1 MAALIKPLK
10 NRPPL
15 TSSVSTKAVLWSA
28 ATLLL
33 GLFIWLGLPAT
44 LRVLGLHPAYHGPLH
59 SFAGKRALVITTSH
73 AVLGDKGLGRLL
85 ESPIVEL
92 FATNSVPQAQGQ
104 KVTPLDISPLLAKAI
119 VRIHGNESVT
129 SLFDIHD

>member
-1 MAALIKPLK
+1 LLIK
-10 NRPPL
+10 RGA
-15 TSSVSTKAVLWSA
+15 KAIYA
-28 ATLLL
+28 A
-33 GLFIWLGLPAT
+33 
-44 LRVLGLHPAYHGPLH
+44 V
-59 SFAGKRALVITTSH
+59 SH

-92 FATNSVPQAQGQ
+92 FATNSVPQAQGP